1 MPPSALAVLARL
13 RAHYGAPAPHRSEDP
28 LAELVQTILSQH
40 TSDVNTARAYASL
53 RANVGS
59 WEAIRQAPTAQIAD
73 AIRLGG
79 LAEVKAPRI
88 KAALES
94 IWQEHGA
101 LSLDFLRA
109 LDVEAGRR
117 YLTTLGGVG
126 PKTAACVLLFAL
138 NKPALPVDTHVFRV
152 SRRLGLIGPRTP
164 AARAHLELEPG
175 LPPSDVYDFHVLL
188 IGHGRQL
195 CKALRP
201 RCSSCPLADVCPR
214 VGIGPSA

>member
-1 MPPSALAVLARL
+1 MIATPWRGQEVGLGSRGGGAVVGRSSGPAHVALYSRAMPPSALAVLARL

-88 KAALES
+88 KTALES

-138 NKPALPVDTHVFRV
+138 NKPALPD
-152 SRRLGLIGPRTP
+152 
-164 AARAHLELEPG
+164 
-175 LPPSDVYDFHVLL
+175 
-188 IGHGRQL
+188 
-195 CKALRP
+195 
-201 RCSSCPLADVCPR
+201 
-214 VGIGPSA
+214 